1 MAASF
6 NRVTLVGYL
15 GQDPT
20 STFLPTG
27 DQVTNFRVACTERRK
42 DRSGVQQ
49 EQTLWFSCSTYG
61 RLAERSQQLLR
72 KGAYVY
78 VEGRLSPR
86 EYTDRQGQ
94 TRTSLDVRCAE
105 MRLLDRLPDGG
116 PDQPFTAIAP
126 REAGAH
132 PRTSREDQSMLDEVP
147 F

>member
-20 STFLPTG
+20 STFLPLG
-27 DQVTNFRVACTERRK
+27 DQVTNFQVACNERWK
-42 DRSGVQQ
+42 DRSGLLQ
-49 EQTLWFSCSTYG
+49 EHTLWFSCATFG

-78 VEGRLSPR
+78 VEGRLSTR

-116 PDQPFTAIAP
+116 PDCPFGAIASP
-126 REAGAH
+126 GAGAH
-132 PRTSREDQSMLDEVP
+132 PRPGGEDQSLLDEVP

>member
-1 MAASF
+1 MAMSF

-20 STFLPTG
+20 STFLPSG
-27 DQVTNFRVACTERRK
+27 DQATHFRVACTERWK

-61 RLAERSQQLLR
+61 RLAERSQQFLR

-78 VEGRLSPR
+78 VEGRLSTR
-86 EYTDRQGQ
+86 EYADRQGQ
-94 TRTSLDVRCAE
+94 QRTSLDVRCSA
-105 MRLLDRLPDGG
+105 MYLLDRFADASAASGDRLP
-116 PDQPFTAIAP
+116 
-126 REAGAH
+126 AG
-132 PRTSREDQSMLDEVP
+132 TNDDVDEVP